1 MRSPRTGRR
10 SSLEPL
16 TLLAALLCLFS
27 WIELWRLGEESPTID
42 FYRAWAMAQ
51 SPSRYA
57 TPDESSNPYSEAAQE
72 GLAEAMRRR
81 VELAGHPPRL
91 AAAVEASDHL
101 RLTATPFLY
110 SVFGLISNQ
119 TYERDA
125 RLYRLACLA
134 STMLAVGLLGKLWG
148 YSPAGILLW
157 LALLGQFFQPL
168 RSDLRV
174 GNVNQLQLAQLAVV
188 LALLAWTD
196 RRRAREAGRATD
208 LLTTAAGFTLALAVA
223 FKPNVAFI
231 VPLVLLLRCRRE
243 RMRELSFLFAGL
255 FSGSVVAQAI
265 GCLYFKS
272 WSIWRHWFSAL
283 QGTPNAAMPARHGN
297 FAPARLIAD
306 RFDLEVGSLLAVISG
321 LLMVGV
327 LAFARHRLEASQ
339 TADAYAV
346 GLGTLWFLIAAPLA
360 WQHYFLLTVPL
371 FMLLLGPAGPGPRPR
386 LLAIPALVLVA
397 VNPFAELLSM
407 TDPIRQAPLVHLG
420 LLLLLG
426 ASLWAVI
433 SDRPDSE

>member
-1 MRSPRTGRR
+1 M
-10 SSLEPL
+10 
-16 TLLAALLCLFS
+16 
-27 WIELWRLGEESPTID
+27 ID

-57 TPDESSNPYSEAAQE
+57 PPGDSFNPYSEAAQE
-72 GLAEAMRRR
+72 SLAEAMRRR
-81 VELAGHPPRL
+81 VELAGRPPRL
-91 AAAVEASDHL
+91 EAAVEASDRL

-125 RLYRLACLA
+125 RLYRLVCLA
-134 STMLAVGLLGKLWG
+134 STVLAVGLLGKLWG

-174 GNVNQLQLAQLAVV
+174 GNVNQLQLVQLAVF
-188 LALLAWTD
+188 LALLAWAD
-196 RRRAREAGRATD
+196 LRRNDPGRAVD

-223 FKPNVAFI
+223 FKPNLAFI

-243 RMRELSFLFAGL
+243 RLRDLSYLFAGL
-255 FSGSVVAQAI
+255 LSGSAVAGLI
-265 GCLYFKS
+265 GCLYFRS
-272 WSIWRHWFSAL
+272 WSIWQHWLAAL
-283 QGTPNAAMPARHGN
+283 RATPDAAMPARHGN
-297 FAPARLIAD
+297 FAPTRLLAD
-306 RFDLEVGSLLAVISG
+306 RFDFEAGRLLAVVAA
-321 LLMVGV
+321 LLIFGT
-327 LAFARHRLEASQ
+327 LTAARRRLRFSQ

-346 GLGTLWFLIAAPLA
+346 GLGTLMLLIAAPLA

-371 FMLLLGPAGPGPRPR
+371 FMLLLGPAGPGRGPR
-386 LLAIPALVLVA
+386 LLAIPALVLLA
-397 VNPFAELLSM
+397 VTPFAELLAT

-426 ASLWAVI
+426 ASLLAVVMKPE
-433 SDRPDSE
+433 SSSTSAPLTLL